1 MVKNEL
7 IVHPLTSDRWN
18 DLLQLFGK
26 KGAYSNCWC
35 TWFRLT
41 NREFDSSGGEKKKRL
56 LKELVDSEKPPGLL
70 GYIENTP
77 VAWISLGPRDD
88 FKRLQRSRILKPVD
102 EKKVW
107 SIVCFFIHKEY
118 RKKGFSNKLINEA
131 IKYAKG
137 QNAMIVESYPVDS
150 KDKMKTDS
158 SMYTGKAGTF
168 ISVGFVETIRRS
180 STRPIMRYFVEKN

>member
-118 RKKGFSNKLINEA
+118 RKKGFSNKLISPPFFSTSSLSALPYREYPDQG
-131 IKYAKG
+131 IPG
-137 QNAMIVESYPVDS
+137 RPRVSPGRSY
-150 KDKMKTDS
+150 
-158 SMYTGKAGTF
+158 
-168 ISVGFVETIRRS
+168 R
-180 STRPIMRYFVEKN
+180 